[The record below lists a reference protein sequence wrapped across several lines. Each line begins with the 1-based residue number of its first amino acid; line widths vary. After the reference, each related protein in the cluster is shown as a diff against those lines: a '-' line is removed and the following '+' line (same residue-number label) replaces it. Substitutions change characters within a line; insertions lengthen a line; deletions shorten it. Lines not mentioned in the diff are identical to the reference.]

1 MLMSRVLIIVFNSML
16 IGSFQAERE
25 SSPRSRRSIVHTRSL
40 DDAYLSGTKGHD
52 GSQGG
57 VNKSRKAN
65 NFDNSQRKLMN
76 LLLLEAGNPTG
87 TRLPSISGRGSSF
100 RQRLVVS

>member
-52 GSQGG
+52 GSQGESTSHE
-57 VNKSRKAN
+57 KQIILTIHRE
-65 NFDNSQRKLMN
+65 N
-76 LLLLEAGNPTG
+76 L
-87 TRLPSISGRGSSF
+87 
-100 RQRLVVS
+100 